1 MAHVYEQN
9 VKFGPVKN
17 FRRTEKVSFGK
28 QHYKLYL
35 DKNDAVYDVHS
46 CEVLSWK
53 TIEKGRRKINVPD
66 EILEKRD
73 LNFFNKVKG
82 NPFKIA
88 ANKIVAELE
97 YQQLNNQ
104 EQ

>member
-1 MAHVYEQN
+1 MANVYEQK

-17 FRRTEKVSFGK
+17 FKRVEKVSLGK
-28 QHYKLYL
+28 QHFKLYI

-46 CEVLSWK
+46 CEVMSWK
-53 TIEKGRRKINVPD
+53 TIEKGRKKVNVPD
-66 EILEKRD
+66 QVIEKRD

-88 ANKIVAELE
+88 ATKMLAELE
-97 YQQLNNQ
+97 YESFKVN
-104 EQ
+104 E